1 MPKPSLIALIVI
13 GLGSVSL
20 CDAQEV
26 GFIRIFDGKTL
37 NGWSA
42 PDMSYWSVE
51 EGAITGR
58 ATREH
63 PNPKSRWLV
72 WQGGEVGDFE
82 LKLKFRIYGTVE
94 ANSGVQ
100 FRTVFSSE
108 NTHASGYQ
116 ADLVRDP
123 VWMGLI
129 YDEGTGRKVLT
140 HRGDR
145 TVIDEAGGRATKKF
159 ADSAKLF
166 KLVKLDGWNEYR
178 VIARGNDL
186 RAIINGHLMSEVID
200 RDKKYFRAT
209 GFIGLQLHSGPPME
223 VQFKDILLKKYL
235 SARPPVSAARTWTL
249 EDPQERASLPEF
261 QKEAAAKISELTPA
275 NGYPRRKAYLQCG
288 RIGFLTY
295 SVET

>member
-20 CDAQEV
+20 CDAQEF

-129 YDEGTGRKVLT
+129 YDEGTVSSCEIL
-140 HRGDR
+140 
-145 TVIDEAGGRATKKF
+145 
-159 ADSAKLF
+159 DSVANLREYDWNFSKL
-166 KLVKLDGWNEYR
+166 WY
-178 VIARGNDL
+178 
-186 RAIINGHLMSEVID
+186 
-200 RDKKYFRAT
+200 
-209 GFIGLQLHSGPPME
+209 
-223 VQFKDILLKKYL
+223 
-235 SARPPVSAARTWTL
+235 SAAM
-249 EDPQERASLPEF
+249 E
-261 QKEAAAKISELTPA
+261 
-275 NGYPRRKAYLQCG
+275 GRR
-288 RIGFLTY
+288 
-295 SVET
+295 ETVLKVK

>member
-1 MPKPSLIALIVI
+1 MGLTRDSPSVCCVSPLLLPLSSSVVLSQTESHGRRARQPLGVGSWRRLVMERDRSMPKPSLIALIVI

-42 PDMSYWSVE
+42 PDMRYWSVE

-63 PNPKSRWLV
+63 PNTKSRWLV

-145 TVIDEAGGRATKKF
+145 TVID
-159 ADSAKLF
+159 
-166 KLVKLDGWNEYR
+166 
-178 VIARGNDL
+178 
-186 RAIINGHLMSEVID
+186 
-200 RDKKYFRAT
+200 
-209 GFIGLQLHSGPPME
+209 
-223 VQFKDILLKKYL
+223 
-235 SARPPVSAARTWTL
+235 
-249 EDPQERASLPEF
+249 
-261 QKEAAAKISELTPA
+261 
-275 NGYPRRKAYLQCG
+275 
-288 RIGFLTY
+288 
-295 SVET
+295 